1 MDEAPKKRGRPAKTQ
16 TIVWPSVEQQAAA
29 ISGKFACR
37 VERDY
42 WPEED
47 QRVRVGTIV
56 YLDAADAMD
65 GIESGVL
72 SRVR

>member
-1 MDEAPKKRGRPAKTQ
+1 MEEAPKKRGRPVKVAP
-16 TIVWPSVEQQAAA
+16 VAPVEAPA
-29 ISGKFACR
+29 GKFACR

-47 QRVRVGTIV
+47 QRVRAGTIV
-56 YLDAADAMD
+56 YLDAAAAMD
-65 GIESGVL
+65 GIESGAL